1 MPSIILPPLS
11 PTTFTNPKTEK
22 DYQRLDYCALI
33 SSFDLNGF
41 YKLLVASY
49 IVSLDF
55 VIN

>member
-41 YKLLVASY
+41 YTESRLNGIDQV
-49 IVSLDF
+49 IVHSQ
-55 VIN
+55 